1 MPQSAQYQ
9 YCLARRAIPVLHIF
23 ETQMPLSF
31 RENRFQGSGGTLRF
45 DAPDA
50 ASARDP
56 RSSVSMHAAG
66 MFPFRESGLLRTDR
80 CQKFMRLKAEG
91 GCETFDRAQPN
102 FLFPAGFN
110 LLKKVL
116 RKIGDFG
123 EFLLRQAMTL
133 AQFTQARPDFI
144 QRCHTS
150 DRRGKRLTFLPAITC
165 ILQK

>member
-9 YCLARRAIPVLHIF
+9 YCLANRAIPVLHTF
-23 ETQMPLSF
+23 ETQMSQSF
-31 RENRFQGSGGTLRF
+31 LENRFQGSGGTSRI
-45 DAPDA
+45 AQPDP
-50 ASARDP
+50 ASAREP
-56 RSSVSMHAAG
+56 RSFVSMHPAG
-66 MFPFRESGLLRTDR
+66 MLLFRESGLLRAVR
-80 CQKFMRLKAEG
+80 CQKFMRLKAKG
-91 GCETFDRAQPN
+91 GGETFDRAQPH
-102 FLFPAGFN
+102 FLFPTGFN
-110 LLKKVL
+110 LLEKVL
-116 RKIGDFG
+116 RKIGDLG